1 MSNSLK
7 TQKRLFYSR
16 AVAGLVVI
24 ALAAACDSPTRPSRN
39 PIEPSQSQTEPS
51 RDGPLPSPPTGD
63 WPDVSGTYTLTVSA
77 SSRCASELP
86 EAARTRTFTVT
97 IAQTGGAL
105 VVTRV
110 PSFMSVWME
119 WIFKGELDETNDVIF
134 QLSIEDWGLLA
145 QAIEDFYATG
155 SLTATISAGG
165 LSGLLDGYIRG
176 FLANEDGRGYRDVT
190 CTAPDHSV
198 VFSR

>member
-1 MSNSLK
+1 MS
-7 TQKRLFYSR
+7 FFSR
-16 AVAGLVVI
+16 TVAGLVVI

-39 PIEPSQSQTEPS
+39 PIEPSQSQPEPS
-51 RDGPLPSPPTGD
+51 RN

-86 EAARTRTFTVT
+86 EAARTRTFTAT

-105 VVTRV
+105 VVTV
-110 PSFMSVWME
+110 PMSVWVG
-119 WIFKGELDETNDVIF
+119 WNNQFKGELGETNDVIF
-134 QLSIEDWGLLA
+134 QLVSIDDPELPFGW
-145 QAIEDFYATG
+145 FYSDG

-165 LSGLLDGYIRG
+165 LSGFLDGYVAVSPPAG
-176 FLANEDGRGYRDVT
+176 GPDVR